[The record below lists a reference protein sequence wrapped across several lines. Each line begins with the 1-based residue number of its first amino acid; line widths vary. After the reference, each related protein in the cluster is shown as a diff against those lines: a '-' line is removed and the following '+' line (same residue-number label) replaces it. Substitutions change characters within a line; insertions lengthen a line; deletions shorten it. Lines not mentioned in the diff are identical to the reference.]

1 MKNIQF
7 NTPDIFLFEK
17 KFREIIYEV
26 QRNIK
31 ELDSLE
37 KERLLI
43 SEELCSKNS
52 LLQNERK
59 ISNELRIRLK
69 SALEAINR
77 LEEEKMRDKINYSNL
92 SINYE
97 NVLKECEILTKETL
111 FSQTKTAK
119 FQLKIESLEYILKRE
134 IQQKEKL
141 EQTLIELKNNS
152 EKIITNIN
160 M

>member
-1 MKNIQF
+1 M
-7 NTPDIFLFEK
+7 
-17 KFREIIYEV
+17 
-26 QRNIK
+26 
-31 ELDSLE
+31 
-37 KERLLI
+37 I

-141 EQTLIELKNNS
+141 KQTLIELKNNS

>member
-1 MKNIQF
+1 M
-7 NTPDIFLFEK
+7 
-17 KFREIIYEV
+17 
-26 QRNIK
+26 
-31 ELDSLE
+31 
-37 KERLLI
+37 I

-69 SALEAINR
+69 SASKAINR

-92 SINYE
+92 SVNYE
-97 NVLKECEILTKETL
+97 NVLREREILTKKTL
-111 FSQTKTAK
+111 FSQTKAAK
-119 FQLKIESLEYILKRE
+119 FQLKIENLEHTLQRE

-141 EQTLIELKNNS
+141 EQTLLELKNNS
-152 EKIITNIN
+152 EKIIININ